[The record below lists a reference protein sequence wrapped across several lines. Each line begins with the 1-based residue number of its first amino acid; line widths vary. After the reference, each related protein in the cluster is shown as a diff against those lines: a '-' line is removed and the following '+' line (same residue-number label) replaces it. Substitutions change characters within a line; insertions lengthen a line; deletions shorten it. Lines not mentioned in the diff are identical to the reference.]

1 MGLSG
6 LKGLACMAG
15 LVLLVSGCSTPAPES
30 KPEYDE
36 LELKRYE
43 ICLQLNVD
51 YFLKLGVIDNTI
63 YAAEEQCE
71 SLKPVKK

>member
-1 MGLSG
+1 
-6 LKGLACMAG
+6 MAVI
-15 LVLLVSGCSTPAPES
+15 LLLVAGCSTPAPES

-43 ICLQLNVD
+43 ICLETHMNYLRQNPKYRMVTTTEMIE
-51 YFLKLGVIDNTI
+51 GSERV
-63 YAAEEQCE
+63 CE